1 MKIINVLVRDK
12 DYESWW
18 VERGK
23 IKQEG
28 TISKF
33 RFSDKIK
40 RNHLLGI
47 RCKWR
52 KQRTG
57 IRDEKRIHGL

>member
-18 VERGK
+18 VELGK

-33 RFSDKIK
+33 KF
-40 RNHLLGI
+40 
-47 RCKWR
+47 
-52 KQRTG
+52 
-57 IRDEKRIHGL
+57 